1 MRAGFATLGTA
12 IVAAVAAIIFAMRPF
27 DAPFH
32 HWAFAVAAAIVGL
45 ALLAQGALGLRPAQ
59 PQERF
64 AALGGLGGA
73 LLCAAMVSAA
83 FAVGPPHEMSG
94 SPGQIAPLRQGARL
108 AVAFPM
114 VTQTAAGLDAP
125 DAVELL
131 QAGAA
136 PAPLRDGDTRRTGQY
151 VLAVSSGPLA
161 FVRATMPDGRPV
173 TVTQPQGASFA
184 SPYLLFP
191 ASQGEQRLDYFAV
204 PPLHRTVNVA
214 YYASYRDE
222 ARGIMIPTPFVLVQ
236 INEENGA
243 QLYRGATVSGH
254 PIRAA
259 GMIVTFT
266 LGRYPAVTLAS
277 GPALLPLGLGVLML
291 VAGLIGYAWTNL
303 RAEKR
308 RVERPDN
315 SAKAAK

>member
-1 MRAGFATLGTA
+1 MRAGFPTLGVA
-12 IVAAVAAIIFAMRPF
+12 IIAATAAVIFALRPF
-27 DAPFH
+27 DQLFH
-32 HWAFAVAAAIVGL
+32 HWAFAVAAAIAGL
-45 ALLAQGALGLRPAQ
+45 ALLAQGVTGLRPVNA
-59 PQERF
+59 QERF
-64 AALGGLGGA
+64 ASFGGFGGA

-83 FAVGPPHEMSG
+83 FAVGPPHQLGG
-94 SPGQIAPLRQGARL
+94 SPGQITPLRQGERA
-108 AVAFPM
+108 AIAFPM
-114 VTQTAAGLDAP
+114 VTQTPNGLDAP

-131 QAGAA
+131 QGGGAPQA
-136 PAPLRDGDTRRTGQY
+136 LHDGDTRRTGQY

-161 FVRATMPDGRPV
+161 FVRAQTPDGRPV
-173 TVTQPQGASFA
+173 TVTQPEGASFA

-191 ASQGEQRLDYFAV
+191 GAQGEQRLDYFAV

-222 ARGIMIPTPFVLVQ
+222 ARGIVIPTPFVLVQ

-259 GMIVTFT
+259 GMVVTFT

-277 GPALLPLGLGVLML
+277 APALVPLGLGILML
-291 VAGLIGYAWTNL
+291 VAGLIGYAWCNL
-303 RAEKR
+303 LAEKR
-308 RVERPDN
+308 RAERPDK
-315 SAKAAK
+315 SANAVK